1 MLSNLI
7 QRLHS
12 HDDHF
17 LPDSVSQQEFA
28 LIEKLLKCAM
38 IRNKRHYLVKWA
50 NKDFKNSWEPQEN
63 ISDVLICD
71 FHTKCTLSGRR
82 RKWGPINHKF
92 EFKFLVSKK

>member
-7 QRLHS
+7 QRLPS

-17 LPDSVSQQEFA
+17 LPDSVSQEECA

-50 NKDFKNSWEPQEN
+50 NKDFKNSY
-63 ISDVLICD
+63 VLICD
-71 FHTKCTLSGRR
+71 FHTKCTLSGHR

-92 EFKFLVSKK
+92 EFQFPVSKK